1 MFSNDHSNN
10 SFERIEDNLLEVI
23 RGAQRRQ
30 EKLENV
36 IVKMKL
42 TAIGYSEMPK
52 IDSSKI
58 KVR

>member
-10 SFERIEDNLLEVI
+10 SFESIEDNLLEVI